1 MALSNIAAKPSSVLL
16 VGNDSAARRAR
27 RKMNHRI
34 VVEGSGRGKMG
45 RAAGILA
52 LAACLSSATS
62 PANAFTWSDT
72 QRQQAIQLI
81 AQYRALRNIPSL
93 AVSVTLNG
101 APVFVDAFT
110 PTGTMGLDGGNAL
123 YQIGSLTKQFT
134 AAGILAL
141 IQDQATVPS
150 THTPISLDTPL
161 TDFFVNVDHWSSGAP
176 NTIRRLLTMTSNIP
190 TYTAD
195 PRGVPT
201 APVTAQ
207 DLLQRVKTYPLVGI
221 PGEFDYS
228 NTNYFLLS
236 EIIDVVRGQN
246 QPPTIPYRSY
256 IRARIFSPAG
266 MSSSSFIGDPPS
278 PGTDVAAPNFLSE
291 PRFNLPDWPKGA
303 GDIRSTAADL
313 ARWNT
318 ALMSGAVINQSMLA
332 TMLLA
337 AAPVPATS
345 KYVGCSYGMGW
356 FVCPMPGYLLYR
368 HDGEISGFRA
378 SNVVG
383 KKPNGMLMSVTVLAN
398 SDSAGD
404 TMSQLARGIVQ
415 IGN

>member
-1 MALSNIAAKPSSVLL
+1 MN
-16 VGNDSAARRAR
+16 RRSGI
-27 RKMNHRI
+27 K
-34 VVEGSGRGKMG
+34 GSKRGKMG
-45 RAAGILA
+45 KVAEILA
-52 LAACLSSATS
+52 FAACLSSATS
-62 PANAFTWSDT
+62 SAHAFTWSNI
-72 QRQQAIQLI
+72 QQQQAIQLI
-81 AQYRALRNIPSL
+81 AQHRALRNIPSL
-93 AVSVTLNG
+93 AVSVTING
-101 APVFVDAFT
+101 TPVFVDGST
-110 PTGTMGLDGGNAL
+110 PAGMTGPSGGNSL

-150 THTPISLDTPL
+150 THAPISLDTPL
-161 TDFFVNVDHWSSGAP
+161 SDFFANVDHWSVGTP

-195 PRGVPT
+195 PRGVST
-201 APVTAQ
+201 APVTAL
-207 DLLQRVKTYPLVGI
+207 DLLQRVKTYPLVGM

-236 EIIDVVRGQN
+236 EIIDVVKGQH

-278 PGTDVAAPNFLSE
+278 PGTAVAAPTFLSE

-313 ARWNT
+313 ARWNS
-318 ALMSGAVINQSMLA
+318 ALMSGAIINQNMLA
-332 TMLLA
+332 TMLLV

-404 TMSQLARGIVQ
+404 TMSQLARGIIQ